1 MPDSRPSFGCVRGSR
16 TANQEQVRRRLQ
28 ALFAAPP
35 PEADVDRPDSV
46 GADPPDP
53 PDEAGRRF
61 RLDPSRRG
69 VVAMLA
75 VAVVAVLVVGVLMWR
90 SRPTAQ
96 PVAAASSLPSFAPT
110 PPAPVTS
117 PSASGRIAVAVAGRV
132 RHPGVV
138 ELPAG
143 SRVDDAIA
151 AAGGLAPGAHLGL
164 LNLAKVLSDGEQVV
178 VGIPGVTGDSG
189 SGPAASG
196 DPAGPVNLNTATLEQ
211 LDSLPGVG
219 PSTAQKILDWRTANG
234 PFQSVDQLQ
243 DVSGIGPAKFA
254 EIAPKV
260 TL

>member
-1 MPDSRPSFGCVRGSR
+1 MP
-16 TANQEQVRRRLQ
+16 RRL
-28 ALFAAPP
+28 
-35 PEADVDRPDSV
+35 
-46 GADPPDP
+46 
-53 PDEAGRRF
+53 

-69 VVAMLA
+69 VVVVLV

-90 SRPTAQ
+90 SRPSPQ
-96 PVAAASSLPSFAPT
+96 PVAAAPSLPPLAVTSA
-110 PPAPVTS
+110 APVGS
-117 PSASGRIAVAVAGRV
+117 PSPTGRIAVAVAGKV

-138 ELPAG
+138 ELPSG

-178 VGIPGVTGDSG
+178 VGIPGATGDSG
-189 SGPAASG
+189 SGPTASG
-196 DPAGPVNLNTATLEQ
+196 SPAGPVNLNTATLEQ

-219 PSTAQKILDWRTANG
+219 PSTAQKILDWRTADG

-243 DVSGIGPAKFA
+243 DISGIGPAKFA

>member
-1 MPDSRPSFGCVRGSR
+1 M
-16 TANQEQVRRRLQ
+16 RRRLQ

-35 PEADVDRPDSV
+35 PESEEESVQPDD
-46 GADPPDP
+46 G
-53 PDEAGRRF
+53 GRRF

-69 VVAMLA
+69 VVVVLA

-90 SRPTAQ
+90 SRPSPQ
-96 PVAAASSLPSFAPT
+96 PIAAVPSLPSFAAISA
-110 PPAPVTS
+110 APVIT
-117 PSASGRIAVAVAGRV
+117 PSATGRIAVAVAGKV

-151 AAGGLAPGAHLGL
+151 AAGGLVPGAHLGL

-189 SGPAASG
+189 A
-196 DPAGPVNLNTATLEQ
+196 DPAVSGSPVGPVNLNTATLDQ

-243 DVSGIGPAKFA
+243 DVSGIGPSKFA